1 MNDKLKIPLAP
12 VVTTE
17 GTLSAMKSRENHM
30 TEPTDTSIP
39 RDDRK
44 NWAAMGGLIGAALAS
59 SCCVLP
65 LVLVSLGVTG
75 TWIGSLTALEPYKP
89 WFIAVA
95 VALIGY
101 GFWYVYFRK
110 PEPCA
115 DDTYCARPESSRLTK
130 TALWL
135 GSIMVLAAAT
145 IDYWAPLFY

>member
-1 MNDKLKIPLAP
+1 MLSRDNNIDKKQRP
-12 VVTTE
+12 V
-17 GTLSAMKSRENHM
+17 AMRNSRK
-30 TEPTDTSIP
+30 TV
-39 RDDRK
+39 
-44 NWAAMGGLIGAALAS
+44 AAAGGLIGAVLAS

-89 WFIAVA
+89 WFIAAA

-115 DDTYCARPESSRLTK
+115 DDSYCAKPESSRLTK
-130 TALWL
+130 AALWL